1 MSAATPYASLIESP
15 LDTRLVGLEVVEF
28 DVIDSTNTY
37 ALEHG
42 GDGTVYVAD
51 RQTAG
56 RGRQGRSWHSAPGL
70 GLWFTVA
77 LDGLIEGLSFA
88 AALAVRDAIAPR
100 AALAIKWP
108 NDLLYHGKKLC
119 GILVEHRAGRTALGI
134 GLNVHHQFDDF
145 PEELRIK
152 AGSLASEVGG
162 EWDRAAVLRD
172 ILTALDRT
180 IILIREGQLSQVHRA
195 WAEACRLEGRRIRSG
210 AIEGRVLRIDARGA
224 LIVENAGGQHTIHSG
239 EIEILDEN

>member
-1 MSAATPYASLIESP
+1 MAAATPYASLVASP
-15 LDTRLVGLEVVEF
+15 LETLLVGREIVEF

-37 ALEHG
+37 ALDHG

-56 RGRQGRSWHSAPGL
+56 RGRQGRTWHSAPGL

-77 LDGLIEGLSFA
+77 LEGLIEGLSFA
-88 AALAVRDAIAPR
+88 AALAVRDALAPR

-108 NDLLYHGKKLC
+108 NDLLCNRKKIC

-134 GLNVHHQFDDF
+134 GLNVHHQPDDF
-145 PEELRIK
+145 PEELRVK

-162 EWDRAAVLRD
+162 TWDRAAVLRD
-172 ILTALDRT
+172 VLTALDRT
-180 IILIREGQLSQVHRA
+180 IILIREGQLAQVHRA
-195 WAEACRLEGRRIRSG
+195 WAEACRLEGRRIRTG
-210 AIEGRVLRIDARGA
+210 GIEGRVLRIDGRGA
-224 LIVENAGGQHTIHSG
+224 LIVEEAGVQHTIHSG
-239 EIEILDEN
+239 EIEILDGN